1 MPRDRLGQNLSI
13 LKSLSLGV
21 PVTTILLF
29 FFRVVRDMLKKEQIR
44 LGRML
49 IISAFTS
56 VKVVE
61 QLCKK
66 DNSYGADE
74 MLSTLGRGALGQ
86 NLEAQSEPFVYKK
99 HLNCYRKLSLL
110 FVKLLPVKSATLTKN
125 FCKNKKNSCRC
136 RK

>member
-1 MPRDRLGQNLSI
+1 MPRDRLGQKLSI
-13 LKSLSLGV
+13 LKSLALGV

-29 FFRVVRDMLKKEQIR
+29 FFRVVRYMLKKEQIR

-66 DNSYGADE
+66 DRRIIHTARMKCFLCWDE
-74 MLSTLGRGALGQ
+74 A
-86 NLEAQSEPFVYKK
+86 
-99 HLNCYRKLSLL
+99 H
-110 FVKLLPVKSATLTKN
+110 
-125 FCKNKKNSCRC
+125 
-136 RK
+136 